1 MIRHGRADRMLL
13 LTLLTGAILCLAGG
27 CSKKLVVAQMP
38 PFWTPDLKVI
48 AVIPFQN
55 HTGTRNAGKAVSQ
68 QLAGAMIENGTY
80 TVYDRNQVEKLMA
93 ERDWQIYQG
102 DADAMAARLQGKAD
116 ALLLGSVNTYSA
128 ASANPEWRVTQVTY
142 TDANGNPYTQPE
154 RWLYEHNEGVV
165 AVTAQLVKIHSGDA
179 SGGRVYGQPLYG
191 TGEVFGRAV
200 SESNPPPQ
208 YTKPQMDA
216 ATCLASAR
224 SQAVAQLVEKFAV
237 VTKEIKVEKDSLKTA
252 GKNALGQWEKQDKFA
267 QGRPVHIVLKLP
279 PAADRNIFRIA
290 VMDKDEQQVFFD
302 EKNFTYSAGSLAG
315 QSLTVNEPLPCGD
328 YKVLLFS
335 RFQEKA
341 ALDCKFEVQ
350 PQGEEDD
357 D

>member
-1 MIRHGRADRMLL
+1 MIRHGCAPRMLPL
-13 LTLLTGAILCLAGG
+13 ALLTGAMLCLAGG

-38 PFWTPDLKVI
+38 PFWTPDLKII

-55 HTGTRNAGKAVSQ
+55 HTGTRGAGRAVSD
-68 QLAGAMIENGTY
+68 QLAATLVENGTY
-80 TVYDRNQVEKLMA
+80 RIYDRAQVESLMT
-93 ERDWQIYQG
+93 ERDWQIAQG
-102 DADAMAARLQGKAD
+102 DPNAAAAKLQGKAQ
-116 ALLLGSVNTYSA
+116 ALLVGSVSTYSA
-128 ASANPEWRVTQVTY
+128 SSANPEWRFTPVNY
-142 TDANGNPYTQPE
+142 TDANGNPYTQNV
-154 RWLYEHNEGVV
+154 RWLYEHNESIV
-165 AVTAQLVKIHSGDA
+165 AVSAQLLRVP
-179 SGGRVYGQPLYG
+179 GGEPLYG

-200 SESNPPPQ
+200 SESTPPPQ
-208 YTKPQMDA
+208 YTKPQMDP

-237 VTKEIKVEKDSLKTA
+237 VTKEIKVDKDSLKTA

-267 QGRPVHIVLKLP
+267 QGRPVHIVVKLP

-290 VMDKDEQQVFFD
+290 VMDKDQQQVFFD
-302 EKNFTYSAGSLAG
+302 EQNFAYNAGSLAG
-315 QSLTVNEPLPCGD
+315 ESLTVNEPLPCGE

-335 RFQEKA
+335 RFQEKP